1 MPNRVLSESVKR
13 SEQIDQLSWFDEVVF
28 YRALLTADDYGCLD
42 GRPKL
47 LKSDLFPT
55 RDDVTRKSIED
66 SLAKLT
72 STDLLR
78 AYEVS
83 GKPYML
89 FPTWEKHQRIRRRKQ
104 KYPWPCGRE
113 NDVCPYGA
121 AECRKTA
128 ATCCQS
134 AADCGQ
140 VADSCRTSAANCPP
154 ESESESESESN
165 PNPTSNP
172 KAHARDG
179 GEPGLDAPELQE
191 NPFGFGDASG
201 ERPDFG
207 TIEAYASSNLCSL
220 SPGNMQELA
229 SFKDDFPDEVIRL
242 AIDQACGCNAPS
254 WNYVRKVLNNWI
266 GKGIKTAADAKT
278 DIARGKQQA
287 KPDENKRVYRWV
299 EE

>member
-55 RDDVTRKSIED
+55 RDDVTRKSIEE

-140 VADSCRTSAANCPP
+140 VADKCRTSAANCPP
-154 ESESESESESN
+154 ESESESES
-165 PNPTSNP
+165 NPTSNP
-172 KAHARDG
+172 KARARDG
-179 GEPGLDAPELQE
+179 GDSGLDAPELQE
-191 NPFGFGDASG
+191 NPFGFSDASG

-207 TIEAYASSNLCSL
+207 TIEAYASSNLRTL
-220 SPGNMQELA
+220 TPGNMQELV
-229 SFKDDFPDEVIRL
+229 SFKDDFPDEVLFL
-242 AIDQACGCNAPS
+242 AIDQACGANAPA
-254 WNYVRKVLNNWI
+254 WNYVRKVLNNWLD
-266 GKGIKTAADAKT
+266 KGVKTAADAKA

-287 KPDENKRVYRWV
+287 NPPEREREIKWAR
-299 EE
+299 

>member
-1 MPNRVLSESVKR
+1 MPNRILSESVKR

-42 GRPKL
+42 GRAKL

-89 FPTWEKHQRIRRRKQ
+89 FPTWEKHQRIRRKKQ

-121 AECRKTA
+121 AECNKTA

-140 VADSCRTSAANCPP
+140 VADNCRTSAVNCPP
-154 ESESESESESN
+154 ESESESESN

-172 KAHARDG
+172 KARARDG
-179 GEPGLDAPELQE
+179 GDSGIDATELQE
-191 NPFGFGDASG
+191 NPFGFSDASG

-207 TIEAYASSNLCSL
+207 TIEAYASSNLRTL
-220 SPGNMQELA
+220 TPGNMQELV
-229 SFKDDFPDEVIRL
+229 SFKDDFSDDVLFL
-242 AIDQACGCNAPS
+242 AIDQACGANAPS
-254 WNYVRKVLNNWI
+254 WNYVRKVLNNWLD
-266 GKGIKTAADAKT
+266 KGVKPAADAKA

-287 KPDENKRVYRWV
+287 KSPESEREYKWAR
-299 EE
+299 

>member
-89 FPTWEKHQRIRRRKQ
+89 FPTWEKHQRIRRKKQ

-121 AECRKTA
+121 AECNKTA

-140 VADSCRTSAANCPP
+140 VADSCRTSAVNCPP
-154 ESESESESESN
+154 ESEYESESN

-179 GEPGLDAPELQE
+179 GDSGLDAPELQE
-191 NPFGFGDASG
+191 NPYGFSDASG

-207 TIEAYASSNLCSL
+207 TIEAYASSNLRTFT
-220 SPGNMQELA
+220 PGNMQELV
-229 SFKDDFPDEVIRL
+229 SFKDDFPDEVLFL
-242 AIDQACGCNAPS
+242 AIDQACGANAPA
-254 WNYVRKVLNNWI
+254 WNYVRKVLNNWLD
-266 GKGIKTAADAKT
+266 KGIKTAADAKA
-278 DIARGKQQA
+278 DIAHGKQQA
-287 KPDENKRVYRWV
+287 KPPEMEREIKWAR
-299 EE
+299 

>member
-154 ESESESESESN
+154 ESEYESESN

-172 KAHARDG
+172 KAHARDD
-179 GEPGLDAPELQE
+179 GEPVLAAPELKE
-191 NPFGFGDASG
+191 NPFGFSVASG

-207 TIEAYASSNLCSL
+207 TIEAYASSNLRSL
-220 SPGNMQELA
+220 SPGNMQELV
-229 SFKDDFPDEVIRL
+229 SFKDDFPDEVIRF
-242 AIDQACGCNAPS
+242 AIDQACGANAPA
-254 WNYVRKVLNNWI
+254 WNYVRKILNNWI
-266 GKGIKTAADAKT
+266 DKGIKTAADAKA

-287 KPDENKRVYRWV
+287 NPPEREREIKWAR
-299 EE
+299 

>member
-1 MPNRVLSESVKR
+1 MPNRILSESVKR

-128 ATCCQS
+128 ATCCKS

-140 VADSCRTSAANCPP
+140 VADSWRTSAANCPP
-154 ESESESESESN
+154 ESESESN
-165 PNPTSNP
+165 TNPTSNP

-179 GEPGLDAPELQE
+179 GDSGLDAPELQE
-191 NPFGFGDASG
+191 NPFGFSDNTG

-207 TIEAYASSNLCSL
+207 TIEAYASSNLRSF

-266 GKGIKTAADAKT
+266 DKGIKTAADAKA
-278 DIARGKQQA
+278 DIALGKQQA
-287 KPDENKRVYRWV
+287 KPNENKRVYRWV

>member
-55 RDDVTRKSIED
+55 RDDVTRKSIEE

-89 FPTWEKHQRIRRRKQ
+89 FPTWEKHQRIRRKKQ

-140 VADSCRTSAANCPP
+140 VADSCRTSAVNCPP
-154 ESESESESESN
+154 ESESNPNPN

-172 KAHARDG
+172 KARARDG

-191 NPFGFGDASG
+191 NPYGFSDASG

-207 TIEAYASSNLCSL
+207 TIEAYASSNLRTFT
-220 SPGNMQELA
+220 PGNMQELV
-229 SFKDDFPDEVIRL
+229 SFKDDFPDEVLFL
-242 AIDQACGCNAPS
+242 AIDQACGANAPA
-254 WNYVRKVLNNWI
+254 WNYVRKVLNNWLD
-266 GKGIKTAADAKT
+266 KGVKTAADAKA

-287 KPDENKRVYRWV
+287 NPPEREREIKWAR
-299 EE
+299 

>member
-55 RDDVTRKSIED
+55 RDDVTRKSIEE

-89 FPTWEKHQRIRRRKQ
+89 FPTWEKHQRIRRKKQ

-154 ESESESESESN
+154 ESESESESN

-179 GEPGLDAPELQE
+179 GDSVLDAPELHE
-191 NPFGFGDASG
+191 NPYGFSDASG

-207 TIEAYASSNLCSL
+207 TIEAYASSNLRNL
-220 SPGNMQELA
+220 SPGQMQELV
-229 SFKDDFPDEVIRL
+229 SFKDDFPDEVL
-242 AIDQACGCNAPS
+242 FMAIDQACGCNAPS
-254 WNYVRKVLNNWI
+254 WNYVRKVLNNWLD
-266 GKGIKTAADAKT
+266 KGVKTAADAKA
-278 DIARGKQQA
+278 DIALGKQQA
-287 KPDENKRVYRWV
+287 KPNENKRVYRWV

>member
-1 MPNRVLSESVKR
+1 MPNRVLSDSVKR

-140 VADSCRTSAANCPP
+140 VADKRRTSAVNCPP
-154 ESESESESESN
+154 ESESESN

-179 GEPGLDAPELQE
+179 GDSGLDAPELQE
-191 NPFGFGDASG
+191 NPFGFSDASG

-207 TIEAYASSNLCSL
+207 TVEAYASSYLRNL
-220 SPGNMQELA
+220 SPGNMQELV
-229 SFKDDFPDEVIRL
+229 SFKDDFPDDVIRL

-254 WNYVRKVLNNWI
+254 WNYVRKVLNNWLD
-266 GKGIKTAADAKT
+266 KGVKTAADAKA

-287 KPDENKRVYRWV
+287 NPHESEREYRWAR
-299 EE
+299 

>member
-89 FPTWEKHQRIRRRKQ
+89 FPTWEKHQRIRRKKQ

-140 VADSCRTSAANCPP
+140 VADSCRTSAVNCPP
-154 ESESESESESN
+154 ESESESESN

-172 KAHARDG
+172 KAHARD
-179 GEPGLDAPELQE
+179 D
-191 NPFGFGDASG
+191 G

-207 TIEAYASSNLCSL
+207 TLEAYASNNLRNL
-220 SPGNMQELA
+220 SPGNMQQLV
-229 SFKDDFPDEVIRL
+229 SFREDLPDEVIRL
-242 AIDQACGCNAPS
+242 AIDQACGSNAPS
-254 WNYVRKVLNNWI
+254 WNYVRKVLNNWLD
-266 GKGIKTAADAKT
+266 KGIKTEADAKAE
-278 DIARGKQQA
+278 IARGKP
-287 KPDENKRVYRWV
+287 KEENYGREREYNWAR
-299 EE
+299 

>member
-1 MPNRVLSESVKR
+1 MPNRILSESVKR

-55 RDDVTRKSIED
+55 RDDVTRKSIEE

-89 FPTWEKHQRIRRRKQ
+89 FPTWEKHQRIRRKKQ

-140 VADSCRTSAANCPP
+140 VADKCRTNAVNCPP
-154 ESESESESESN
+154 ESESESESN

-172 KAHARDG
+172 YADTRD
-179 GEPGLDAPELQE
+179 
-191 NPFGFGDASG
+191 G

-207 TIEAYASSNLCSL
+207 TLEAYASSNLRNL
-220 SPGNMQELA
+220 SPGNMQQLV
-229 SFKDDFPDEVIRL
+229 SFREDLPDEVIRL
-242 AIDQACGCNAPS
+242 AIDQACGSNAPS
-254 WNYVRKVLNNWI
+254 WNYVRKVLNNWLE
-266 GKGIKTAADAKT
+266 KGVKTAADAKA
-278 DIARGKQQA
+278 DIARGKQKA
-287 KPDENKRVYRWV
+287 NPPEREREYTWAR
-299 EE
+299 

>member
-1 MPNRVLSESVKR
+1 MPNRILSESVKR

-55 RDDVTRKSIED
+55 RDDVTRKSIEE

-154 ESESESESESN
+154 ESESESN

-179 GEPGLDAPELQE
+179 GDSWLEAPELQE
-191 NPFGFGDASG
+191 NPYGFSDASG

-207 TIEAYASSNLCSL
+207 TIEAYASSNLRAF
-220 SPGNMQELA
+220 SPGHMQELA
-229 SFKDDFPDEVIRL
+229 SFKDDFPDEVLFL
-242 AIDQACGCNAPS
+242 AIDQACGANAPA
-254 WNYVRKVLNNWI
+254 WNYVRKVLNNWLD
-266 GKGIKTAADAKT
+266 KGVKTAADAKA

-287 KPDENKRVYRWV
+287 NPHESEREYRWAR
-299 EE
+299 

>member
-89 FPTWEKHQRIRRRKQ
+89 FPTWEKHQRIRRKKQ

-140 VADSCRTSAANCPP
+140 VADKCRTSAANCPP

-172 KAHARDG
+172 KARARDG
-179 GEPGLDAPELQE
+179 GEPVLDAPELHE
-191 NPFGFGDASG
+191 NPYGFNDASG

-207 TIEAYASSNLCSL
+207 TIEAYASSNLRTFT
-220 SPGNMQELA
+220 PGNMQELV
-229 SFKDDFPDEVIRL
+229 SFKDDFPDEVLFL
-242 AIDQACGCNAPS
+242 AIDQACGANAPA
-254 WNYVRKVLNNWI
+254 WNYVRKVLNNWLD
-266 GKGIKTAADAKT
+266 KGVKTAADAKA

-287 KPDENKRVYRWV
+287 NPPEREREIKWAR
-299 EE
+299 

>member
-89 FPTWEKHQRIRRRKQ
+89 FPTWEKHQRIRRKKQ

-154 ESESESESESN
+154 ESESESESN

-179 GEPGLDAPELQE
+179 GDSGLDSPELHE
-191 NPFGFGDASG
+191 NPYGFSDNTG

-207 TIEAYASSNLCSL
+207 TVEAYASGNLRSL
-220 SPGNMQELA
+220 SPGNMQELV
-229 SFKDDFPDEVIRL
+229 SFKDDLPDEVIRL
-242 AIDQACGCNAPS
+242 AIDQACGSNAPS
-254 WNYVRKVLNNWI
+254 WNYVRKVLNNWLD
-266 GKGIKTAADAKT
+266 KGIKTAADAKA
-278 DIARGKQQA
+278 DIALGKQQA
-287 KPDENKRVYRWV
+287 KPNENKRVYRWV

>member
-42 GRPKL
+42 GRHKL

-89 FPTWEKHQRIRRRKQ
+89 FPTWEKHQRIRRKKQ

-140 VADSCRTSAANCPP
+140 VADSCRTSAVNCPP
-154 ESESESESESN
+154 ESESESESN

-172 KAHARDG
+172 KARARDG
-179 GEPGLDAPELQE
+179 GDSGLDAPELQE
-191 NPFGFGDASG
+191 NPFGFSDASG

-207 TIEAYASSNLCSL
+207 TIEAYASSNLRTFT
-220 SPGNMQELA
+220 PGNMQELV

-254 WNYVRKVLNNWI
+254 WNYVRRVLNNWI
-266 GKGIKTAADAKT
+266 DKGVKTAADAKA
-278 DIARGKQQA
+278 DIARGKQRA
-287 KPDENKRVYRWV
+287 NPPEMEREIKWAR
-299 EE
+299 

>member
-89 FPTWEKHQRIRRRKQ
+89 FPTWEKHQRIRRKKQ

-134 AADCGQ
+134 AADCVQ
-140 VADSCRTSAANCPP
+140 VADSCRTIAANCPP
-154 ESESESESESN
+154 ESESESESN

-172 KAHARDG
+172 KSRARDG
-179 GEPGLDAPELQE
+179 GDSVLDAPDLHE
-191 NPFGFGDASG
+191 NPYGFSDASG

-207 TIEAYASSNLCSL
+207 TIEAYASSNLRTFT
-220 SPGNMQELA
+220 PGNMQELV
-229 SFKDDFPDEVIRL
+229 SFKDDFPDEVLFL
-242 AIDQACGCNAPS
+242 AIDQACGANAPA
-254 WNYVRKVLNNWI
+254 WNYVRKVLNNWLD
-266 GKGIKTAADAKT
+266 KGVKTAADAKA

-287 KPDENKRVYRWV
+287 NPPEREREIKWAR
-299 EE
+299 

>member
-89 FPTWEKHQRIRRRKQ
+89 FPTWEKHQRIRRKKQ

-140 VADSCRTSAANCPP
+140 VADSCRTSAVNCPP
-154 ESESESESESN
+154 ESESESESN

-179 GEPGLDAPELQE
+179 GDSVLDAPELHE
-191 NPFGFGDASG
+191 NPYGFSDASG

-207 TIEAYASSNLCSL
+207 TIEAYASSNLRNL
-220 SPGNMQELA
+220 SPGQMQELV
-229 SFKDDFPDEVIRL
+229 SFKDDFPDEVL
-242 AIDQACGCNAPS
+242 FMAIDQACGCNAPS
-254 WNYVRKVLNNWI
+254 WNYVRKVLNNWLD
-266 GKGIKTAADAKT
+266 KGVKTAADAKA
-278 DIARGKQQA
+278 DIALGKQQA
-287 KPDENKRVYRWV
+287 KPNENKRVYRWV

>member
-55 RDDVTRKSIED
+55 RDDVTRKSIEE

-89 FPTWEKHQRIRRRKQ
+89 FPTWEKHQRIRRKKQ

-121 AECRKTA
+121 AECCKTA

-154 ESESESESESN
+154 ESESESESN

-179 GEPGLDAPELQE
+179 GDSGHDAHELHE
-191 NPFGFGDASG
+191 NPYGFSDASG

-207 TIEAYASSNLCSL
+207 TIEAYASSNLRTFT
-220 SPGNMQELA
+220 PGNMQELV
-229 SFKDDFPDEVIRL
+229 SFKDDFPDEVLFL
-242 AIDQACGCNAPS
+242 AIDQACGANAPA

-266 GKGIKTAADAKT
+266 DKGVKTAADAKA

-287 KPDENKRVYRWV
+287 NPPEMEREIKWAR
-299 EE
+299 

>member
-1 MPNRVLSESVKR
+1 MPNRILSESVKR

-55 RDDVTRKSIED
+55 RDDVTRKSIEE

-89 FPTWEKHQRIRRRKQ
+89 FPTWEKHQRIRRKKQ

-121 AECRKTA
+121 ADCRKTA

-140 VADSCRTSAANCPP
+140 VADSWRTSAANCPP
-154 ESESESESESN
+154 ES
-165 PNPTSNP
+165 
-172 KAHARDG
+172 RYR
-179 GEPGLDAPELQE
+179 LQ
-191 NPFGFGDASG
+191 
-201 ERPDFG
+201 
-207 TIEAYASSNLCSL
+207 
-220 SPGNMQELA
+220 
-229 SFKDDFPDEVIRL
+229 SFEIR
-242 AIDQACGCNAPS
+242 
-254 WNYVRKVLNNWI
+254 
-266 GKGIKTAADAKT
+266 
-278 DIARGKQQA
+278 
-287 KPDENKRVYRWV
+287 
-299 EE
+299 

>member
-89 FPTWEKHQRIRRRKQ
+89 FPTWEKHQRIRRKKQ

-121 AECRKTA
+121 AECCKTA
-128 ATCCQS
+128 ATCCKS

-154 ESESESESESN
+154 ESESESESN

-179 GEPGLDAPELQE
+179 GDPVIDAPELQE
-191 NPFGFGDASG
+191 NPFGFSDNTV

-207 TIEAYASSNLCSL
+207 TIEAYASSNLRTFT
-220 SPGNMQELA
+220 PGNMQELV
-229 SFKDDFPDEVIRL
+229 SFKDDFPDEVLFI
-242 AIDQACGCNAPS
+242 AIDQACGANAPA
-254 WNYVRKVLNNWI
+254 WNYVRKVLNNWLD
-266 GKGIKTAADAKT
+266 KGVKTAADAKA

-287 KPDENKRVYRWV
+287 NPPEMEREIKWAR
-299 EE
+299 

>member
-89 FPTWEKHQRIRRRKQ
+89 FPTWEKHQRIRRKKQ

-121 AECRKTA
+121 AECCKTA

-154 ESESESESESN
+154 ESESESESN

-179 GEPGLDAPELQE
+179 GDSGHDAHELHE
-191 NPFGFGDASG
+191 NPYGFSDASG

-207 TIEAYASSNLCSL
+207 TIEAYASSNLRTFT
-220 SPGNMQELA
+220 PGNMQELV
-229 SFKDDFPDEVIRL
+229 SFKDDFPDEVLFL
-242 AIDQACGCNAPS
+242 AIDQACGANAPA

-266 GKGIKTAADAKT
+266 DKGVKTAADAKA
-278 DIARGKQQA
+278 DIAHGKQQT
-287 KPDENKRVYRWV
+287 KPNENKRVYRWV

>member
-55 RDDVTRKSIED
+55 RDDVTRKSIEE

-140 VADSCRTSAANCPP
+140 VADSCRTSAVNCPP
-154 ESESESESESN
+154 ESESESESN

-179 GEPGLDAPELQE
+179 GDSGLDSPELQE
-191 NPFGFGDASG
+191 NPFGFCDASG

-207 TIEAYASSNLCSL
+207 TIEAYASSNLRTFT
-220 SPGNMQELA
+220 PGNMQELA
-229 SFKDDFPDEVIRL
+229 SFKDDFPDEVLFL
-242 AIDQACGCNAPS
+242 AIDQACGANAPA
-254 WNYVRKVLNNWI
+254 WNYVRKVLNNWLD
-266 GKGIKTAADAKT
+266 KGVKTAADAKA
-278 DIARGKQQA
+278 DIARGKKQA
-287 KPDENKRVYRWV
+287 NPSEMEREIKWAR
-299 EE
+299 